1 MATYI
6 VVLTETI
13 SRSMLI
19 EADNASDALKAGVKL
34 YNDGC
39 FAPDDEGSGHKEMW
53 VDAPAE
59 GMPDTAL

>member
-1 MATYI
+1 MAAYI
-6 VVLTETI
+6 VVLTETT

-19 EADNASDALKAGVKL
+19 EADNAKDVLDAGIKL
-34 YNDGC
+34 YKDGC
-39 FAPDDEGSGHKEMW
+39 FAPGDEGSGHKEMW